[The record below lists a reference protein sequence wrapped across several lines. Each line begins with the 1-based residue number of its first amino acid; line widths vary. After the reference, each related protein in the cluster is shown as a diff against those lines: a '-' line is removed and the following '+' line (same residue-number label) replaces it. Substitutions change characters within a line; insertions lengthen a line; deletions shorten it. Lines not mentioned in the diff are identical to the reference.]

1 MKTNFIKEQKN
12 SINEQKISF
21 TLPEGCWQGYIWM
34 SKADKPEVFFG
45 LEEQEK
51 RDLKDGENPFV
62 VEAQLVINKQSYS
75 IKYIDGQYYIYQY
88 AINDFYDESAN
99 KPVGGIVADILSY
112 APNKMPDNVSG
123 LKFLRIWREEKTD
136 EFSTLVPA
144 EMVFLGLNLKK

>member
-1 MKTNFIKEQKN
+1 MKTNFIIEQN
-12 SINEQKISF
+12 TSRFI
-21 TLPEGCWQGYIWM
+21 LPEGLWQGYVWM
-34 SKADKPEVFFG
+34 SGADKPEVFSG
-45 LEEQEK
+45 CEEQK
-51 RDLKDGENPFV
+51 DGVLTDGENPFV

-75 IKYIDGQYYIYQY
+75 IKYIDGQYYIYRY
-88 AINDFYDESAN
+88 DIDNFYDESAN

-123 LKFLRIWREEKTD
+123 LKFLRIWREEKID